1 MLDYPILRKKQTINI
16 VKDGEATMMIDLL
29 SDVIKKE
36 VPLRGKTIVVTK
48 DYVARPDLIAFVSYG
63 TDAYGDLVCKLNGI
77 SNPFELNEGMILF
90 IPYIDSLQDIIKVS
104 GTTSELVSPNSKT
117 NSNGQDDNIFG
128 EYFSSMLANGRMKQE
143 KTDDTIVK
151 DKRIPTIGKEMST
164 NKKLR
169 NEKRSPAEQTID
181 DKNFTVDRSLGIVIY

>member
-48 DYVARPDLIAFVSYG
+48 DYVARPDLVAFVSYG

-104 GTTSELVSPNSKT
+104 GSTSELVSPNSKT

>member
-1 MLDYPILRKKQTINI
+1 MLDYPIIRKKQIINI

-29 SDVIKKE
+29 SDVIRKD
-36 VPLRGKTIVVTK
+36 VPLRGRTIVVTK
-48 DYVARPDLIAFVSYG
+48 DYIARPDLIAFVSYG

-90 IPYIDSLQDIIKVS
+90 IPYIDSLQDIIKVTGS
-104 GTTSELVSPNSKT
+104 NSELVSPSSKT
-117 NSNGQDDNIFG
+117 NSNGKDDNIFG
-128 EYFSSMLANGRMKQE
+128 DFFTSMISNSRMKQE
-143 KTDDTIVK
+143 KTDSVVTK
-151 DKRIPTIGKEMST
+151 DKKIPTIGKEMTS

-169 NEKRSPAEQTID
+169 NEKRSPGEQTID

>member
-48 DYVARPDLIAFVSYG
+48 DYVARPDLVAFVSYG

-128 EYFSSMLANGRMKQE
+128 EYFSSVLANGRMKQE

>member
-48 DYVARPDLIAFVSYG
+48 DYVARPDLVAFVSYG

>member
-48 DYVARPDLIAFVSYG
+48 DYVARPDLVAFVSYG

-128 EYFSSMLANGRMKQE
+128 EYFSSMLANGRIKQE

>member
-143 KTDDTIVK
+143 KTDDMIAK

>member
-1 MLDYPILRKKQTINI
+1 MLDYPILRKKQMINI

>member
-29 SDVIKKE
+29 SDVIKKD

-48 DYVARPDLIAFVSYG
+48 DYIARPDLVAFVTYG
-63 TDAYGDLVCKLNGI
+63 TDAYGDLICKLNGI

-90 IPYIDSLQDIIKVS
+90 VPYIDSLQDIIKAS
-104 GTTSELVSPNSKT
+104 GSTSELVSPNSKT

-128 EYFSSMLANGRMKQE
+128 EFFSSMISNSRIKQE
-143 KTDDTIVK
+143 KESNTVARNT
-151 DKRIPTIGKEMST
+151 RIPTIGKEMSS